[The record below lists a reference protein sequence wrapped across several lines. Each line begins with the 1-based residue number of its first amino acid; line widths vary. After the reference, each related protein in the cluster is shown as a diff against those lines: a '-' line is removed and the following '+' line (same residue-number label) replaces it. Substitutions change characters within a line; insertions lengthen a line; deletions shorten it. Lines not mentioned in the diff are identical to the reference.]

1 MNAVTSAS
9 GRLQAG
15 EKNRPPG
22 LSHPT
27 RLGGNKRPSFTASKC
42 WGDLWCRQFGSGPL
56 KRREPWPSRWWRA
69 LPSVCKNHNIRE
81 AQRSEAAEGAP
92 SMQRGRRG
100 GTGAGWKDRA
110 ETRLPGPREAQSDR
124 GGIGG
129 GGDLHVVLRRH
140 ASLSGEARGQ
150 SCVFRRWLWPSGG
163 EGQGNPVKR
172 ENSAGPARSTG
183 EEGGG
188 REGRRQEVR
197 AGPPV
202 GKGPGR
208 GKNHFSFPF

>member
-1 MNAVTSAS
+1 MVPDRLNDASRGLPAGGGPCLPFVKITTSAKHS
-9 GRLQAG
+9 EAKL
-15 EKNRPPG
+15 P
-22 LSHPT
+22 
-27 RLGGNKRPSFTASKC
+27 
-42 WGDLWCRQFGSGPL
+42 
-56 KRREPWPSRWWRA
+56 RA
-69 LPSVCKNHNIRE
+69 LPACRGG
-81 AQRSEAAEGAP
+81 EGAG
-92 SMQRGRRG
+92 RGRVG
-100 GTGAGWKDRA
+100 KTGPRPACQDPRA
-110 ETRLPGPREAQSDR
+110 AREAQSDR